1 MRAKRNA
8 YVTRDLIA
16 LTRVDEDLY
25 RGSLALTELRKDR
38 GKGRERKENEK
49 KRKEKR
55 KETESWKRE
64 KEERDRRRF
73 SPWARHDPFQ
83 RHVGPNQR
91 AKEGGRHFSL
101 KYMEPRATL
110 GLSSLHPGG
119 RLGLSLLCIYIYHMI
134 QKHRVI
140 FIFLH
145 RERVVSVLSIVLPS
159 LFFAFLPRTRQE
171 SCRGTCDHHH
181 YARAFLLSFST
192 SSSSS
197 SSSTA
202 PHSPSTYSTNA
213 LRHGVR
219 ACVLPRLLRHLRQ
232 RELRIRCDH
241 IRLRDRRCIR
251 VWQYRIFLL
260 FFFFLILH
268 ESEKYRG
275 GCIRNFRYAI
285 RMNYRRRVVWLI
297 GEDRDGT
304 WIERNC
310 AKRGKKLNMV

>member
-16 LTRVDEDLY
+16 LTRVDEDLC

-119 RLGLSLLCIYIYHMI
+119 RLGLSLLCIYIYIIWYKNIALFSSSFIANALSLSCPSFSRLFSLLFSRGRGKKVAGGHVTTTIMPAPSYSPSRPPPPLPRPPPPPTLRLRTRRM
-134 QKHRVI
+134 HFATVYVRASFLVSFVI
-140 FIFLH
+140 FDNENYAFVATIS
-145 RERVVSVLSIVLPS
+145 VSEIVDAYE
-159 LFFAFLPRTRQE
+159 FDNT
-171 SCRGTCDHHH
+171 T
-181 YARAFLLSFST
+181 
-192 SSSSS
+192 
-197 SSSTA
+197 
-202 PHSPSTYSTNA
+202 
-213 LRHGVR
+213 
-219 ACVLPRLLRHLRQ
+219 
-232 RELRIRCDH
+232 
-241 IRLRDRRCIR
+241 
-251 VWQYRIFLL
+251 RIFL
-260 FFFFLILH
+260 FFFLILH